1 LGLVVT
7 VTPNAALDH
16 TLYVDALRPGHR
28 HRARAEHVQA
38 GGKGVNV
45 ARVLAGLGVAVRT
58 VVILGGETGH
68 AIHRDLER
76 ARLAPVVIAAPGESR
91 TCIEILEDQPGRATQ
106 VHGAGVRATEQTA
119 RALVAAVEAS
129 LAGAGWLALCG
140 SLPPGLPEDTYARLA
155 RVAQAR
161 GVRVALDA
169 SAAPLLAGWRAGPD
183 LLRINREEAAAALGV
198 SAPAA
203 LALPPAR
210 APGAT
215 RLAVVSDGARPAVA
229 WSAAG
234 RRWLVTPPRVR
245 TRNPIGCGDA
255 MLAGLIATLDAGC
268 VADALRFATAL
279 AAADAESDRAG
290 RPDAERARELAP
302 EVSIHS
308 AMREQPA

>member
-1 LGLVVT
+1 LGLIVT

-16 TLYVDALRPGHR
+16 TLYLDELRPGHR
-28 HRARAEHVQA
+28 HRVRSEHAQA

-45 ARVLAGLGVAVRT
+45 ARVLARLGVAVRS
-58 VVILGGETGH
+58 VVILGGETGR

-76 ARLAPVVIAAPGESR
+76 ARLAPVVIAADGESR
-91 TCIEILEDQPGRATQ
+91 TCLEILEDRPGRATQ
-106 VHGAGVRATEQTA
+106 VHGAGVRATAQTA

-129 LAGAGWLALCG
+129 LHGAGWLALCG
-140 SLPPGLPEDTYARLA
+140 SLPAGLPDDTYAQLA
-155 RVAQAR
+155 RLAQAR

-169 SAAPLLAGWRAGPD
+169 SAAPLLAGWRASPD
-183 LLRINREEAAAALGV
+183 LLHINREEAAEALGV
-198 SAPAA
+198 ADPAA

-210 APGAT
+210 PPGAV

-245 TRNPIGCGDA
+245 ARNPIGCGDA

-268 VADALRFATAL
+268 IDDALRFATSL

-290 RPDAERARELAP
+290 RPDAERARQLAP
-302 EVSIHS
+302 EVSIESNAHERS
-308 AMREQPA
+308 V

>member
-1 LGLVVT
+1 MALVVT

-16 TLYVDALRPGHR
+16 TLYVDELRPGRR
-28 HRARAEHVQA
+28 HRVQSEHAQA

-45 ARVLAGLGVAVRT
+45 ARVLAALGVAVRS

-76 ARLAPVVIAAPGESR
+76 ARLAPVVIPAPGESR
-91 TCIEILEDQPGRATQ
+91 TCIEILEDQPGRTTQ
-106 VHGAGVRATEQTA
+106 VHGAGVRATDETA

-140 SLPPGLPEDTYARLA
+140 SLPAGLPEDTYARLVH
-155 RVAQAR
+155 VAQAR
-161 GVRVALDA
+161 GVHVALDA

-183 LLRINREEAAAALGV
+183 LLRINREEAARAHDA
-198 SAPAA
+198 SDPAA
-203 LALPPAR
+203 LVLPPAR

-215 RLAVVSDGARPAVA
+215 RLAVVSDGGEPAVA

-234 RRWLVTPPRVR
+234 QRWQITPPRVR

-255 MLAGLIATLDAGC
+255 MLAGLIATLDAGS
-268 VADALRFATAL
+268 VDDALRFATAL
-279 AAADAESDRAG
+279 AAADAESHLAG
-290 RPDAERARELAP
+290 RPDAERARELAR
-302 EVSIHS
+302 EVSVEVTL
-308 AMREQPA
+308 REHPA